1 MHFKEVG
8 KVNVIAPS
16 VSTVIYFPTQILLI
30 QDCKST
36 FSSGISYTCVI
47 CAIYL
52 SSYIKINFCITGTFL
67 KGILK
72 GTPTPYFVGII
83 CYVTCTTVDLYSHRY
98 VFIPRYG

>member
-8 KVNVIAPS
+8 KVNVIALS

-30 QDCKST
+30 PDCKST
-36 FSSGISYTCVI
+36 FLSEISYTCVI

-52 SSYIKINFCITGTFL
+52 SSYIKINFCIAGTFL

-72 GTPTPYFVGII
+72 GTPTPCFVGII

>member
-8 KVNVIAPS
+8 KVNVIALS
-16 VSTVIYFPTQILLI
+16 VSTVIYFPMQILLI
-30 QDCKST
+30 PDRKST
-36 FSSGISYTCVI
+36 FLSEIISYTCVI

-52 SSYIKINFCITGTFL
+52 SSYIAGTFL

-72 GTPTPYFVGII
+72 GSPTPCFVGII

-98 VFIPRYG
+98 VLMPRYG